1 MFAADLVSALT
12 DFGLR
17 QHVAVLRSAGALDVP
32 YDAPVTRMRSGP
44 EIPGLRLN
52 PIRVFDLARLVR
64 RLRPD
69 VVQAHGGEALKYA
82 LAASPRM
89 RIPIVYRRI
98 GSIHGW
104 TRPGLRR
111 SGHGMLTRRASRVI
125 TLSCSMYRETVDTLG
140 VPPDRV
146 VLLPNAVDFQRIRA
160 SATASIARSTLGI
173 PEAAPLIVWIGS
185 LSDEKN
191 PLAAV
196 AVAGMVAS
204 DAVFALVGDGPLAE
218 RVRTSIERLG
228 LGGRVRLLGTRSDV
242 GNLLQSCD
250 ALLVTSRTEGV
261 PGVIIEAGMHG
272 VPVVSFQ
279 VGGVEDVVI
288 HGDTGL
294 LVAPGNL
301 ASLASSLT
309 SIIQDAELK
318 KRLGSAARARC
329 SSAFDIQ
336 AVAPG
341 YFNVYQEL
349 ARQRQCSA

>member
-1 MFAADLVSALT
+1 LFAADLVKALT
-12 DFGLR
+12 EFGLR
-17 QHVAVLRSAGALDVP
+17 QYIAVLRSAGGLDVP
-32 YDAPVTRMRSGP
+32 YEAPVTRIRSGP

-89 RIPIVYRRI
+89 RSPIVYRRI

-111 SGHGMLTRRASRVI
+111 SGHGMLMRRASRVI
-125 TLSCSMYRETVDTLG
+125 TLSCAMSRETVETLG
-140 VPPDRV
+140 VPADRV
-146 VLLPNAVDFQRIRA
+146 LLLPNAVDFQRIRA
-160 SATASIARSTLGI
+160 STSASITRSTLGI
-173 PEAAPLIVWIGS
+173 REAAPLIVWIGS
-185 LSDEKN
+185 LSHEKN

-204 DAVFALVGDGPLAE
+204 DVVFALVGDGPLAE
-218 RVRTSIERLG
+218 RVRTNIERLG
-228 LGGRVRLLGTRSDV
+228 LGGRVSLLGTRTDV
-242 GNLLQSCD
+242 GNLLQLCD

-279 VGGVEDVVI
+279 VGGVGDVVI

-294 LVAPGNL
+294 LAAPGDL
-301 ASLASSLT
+301 VSLANSLT
-309 SIIQDAELK
+309 SIIRDTELK

-329 SSAFDIQ
+329 SSAFDIR

-349 ARQRQCSA
+349 AGQRQCSA